1 MSMRKTI
8 KRILRE
14 ETQMPIQVR
23 RRVDIGEL
31 DDLVDDINRL
41 IDSGYSSKMDAIY
54 DTVRQFIASNRK
66 FKFDSNSEQDYW
78 DRYTKYEIPIVDYL
92 KKKLKIKDDI
102 NESASIKLRRRIN
115 LENFDKE
122 FERALRACSTILEK
136 KKQFLKAMTA
146 EKFVSQVVSY
156 MVTNLC
162 ETQNCNDVFDEL
174 WDYLSD
180 RYNEQIAKKY
190 FEVRYGRII
199 ESKLMMEMRPYKV
212 MRRTNLIDDEIR
224 RLLLVVYDNERI
236 CERYDDADMFVR
248 VVTEAVVENLYFK
261 QFYMMDDTSEEWEKS
276 VDFIYDYIKDSYGVK
291 IRNHYNKM
299 CNK

>member
-1 MSMRKTI
+1 
-8 KRILRE
+8 
-14 ETQMPIQVR
+14 MPIQVR

>member
-14 ETQMPIQVR
+14 ETQMPIQVK

-78 DRYTKYEIPIVDYL
+78 DRYTKYEIPIVDYV

-115 LENFDKE
+115 LEYFDKE
-122 FERALRACSTILEK
+122 FERALRVCSKLLDEK
-136 KKQFLKAMTA
+136 KHLFKSMTA
-146 EKFVSQVVSY
+146 EKFVSQVVSF
-156 MVTNLC
+156 MITNIC
-162 ETQNCNDVFDEL
+162 ETQECDEIFDEL
-174 WDYLSD
+174 WSYLSN
-180 RYNEQIAKKY
+180 RYKEQIAKKY
-190 FEVRYGRII
+190 FEVRYG
-199 ESKLMMEMRPYKV
+199 
-212 MRRTNLIDDEIR
+212 
-224 RLLLVVYDNERI
+224 
-236 CERYDDADMFVR
+236 
-248 VVTEAVVENLYFK
+248 
-261 QFYMMDDTSEEWEKS
+261 
-276 VDFIYDYIKDSYGVK
+276 K
-291 IRNHYNKM
+291 I
-299 CNK
+299 